1 MKRGN
6 MRSWTGL
13 DPGGTEHLWD
23 PNKLIEVLEIL
34 DELSPFNHMD
44 PNSPIYPVLSSR
56 IPSTKWFSFDKN
68 GQFRPIFRRTNPW
81 TRLGLIEEREGMSYT
96 SPIGHDLLEKR
107 LSISEVLLLA
117 AQSHVEANGDRSFP
131 RIANALIEM
140 NGVPISSREIILGL
154 MDHYESLD
162 SVSKQIREIRKSG
175 KKVASDDRR
184 KRNVS
189 GLMNIL
195 VSTGGA
201 ALAIDSSEG
210 WILKDKKI
218 LEEIAIADPYYK
230 SEATP
235 AIKKS
240 GGLVGS
246 SGVRTQTKPKPVDNF
261 AKSATR
267 SLFNPISPEVSSS
280 FIPGT
285 RNYSAPAD
293 PQLASLRLERANRIH
308 AELVADIARNLIR
321 KGLDPVEDL
330 ATFDVAVFK
339 SKPCLIEVKSVHAA
353 NATAQIRKA
362 ISQLLEYRWIHET
375 LFESDPK
382 LLILVNESPVKN
394 LIPGYIDFLRKD
406 LKIEV
411 LWKSGDEFKNE
422 QYETL
427 YEALNKA

>member
-1 MKRGN
+1 

-34 DELSPFNHMD
+34 DELSPFSHMD

-68 GQFRPIFRRTNPW
+68 EQFRPIFRRTNPW
-81 TRLGLIEEREGMSYT
+81 TRLGLTEERDGMSYT

-107 LSISEVLLLA
+107 LSIAEVLLLA
-117 AQSHVEANGDRSFP
+117 AQSHVEANGDHSFP
-131 RIANALIEM
+131 RIANALLEM
-140 NGVPISSREIILGL
+140 NGDPISSREIILGL
-154 MDHYESLD
+154 MDQYESLD
-162 SVSKQIREIRKSG
+162 SIGKQIHGVRNSG
-175 KKVASDDRR
+175 TRVSSDDRR

-210 WILKDKKI
+210 WILRDRKI
-218 LEEIAIADPYYK
+218 LEEIAIADPSYRPEKY
-230 SEATP
+230 SEPRKTENF
-235 AIKKS
+235 KLS
-240 GGLVGS
+240 VGT
-246 SGVRTQTKPKPVDNF
+246 RIQTKRKQEENQQ
-261 AKSATR
+261 KSATR
-267 SLFNPISPEVSSS
+267 SLFNAVSPEVSSS

-321 KGLDPVEDL
+321 NGLEPVEDL

-339 SKPCLIEVKSVHAA
+339 SKPCLIEVKSVHPE
-353 NATAQIRKA
+353 NSTAQIRKA
-362 ISQLLEYRWIHET
+362 ISQLLEYRWIHKS
-375 LFESDPK
+375 LFESDPR

-394 LIPGYIDFLRKD
+394 LIPGYIDFLRSD
-406 LKIEV
+406 LDIEV
-411 LWKSGDEFKNE
+411 LWKSGNEFNNE
-422 QYETL
+422 KFATL
-427 YEALNKA
+427 YDALNKD

>member
-1 MKRGN
+1 

-34 DELSPFNHMD
+34 DELTPFNHMD

-81 TRLGLIEEREGMSYT
+81 TRLGLIEERDGMSYT
-96 SPIGHDLLEKR
+96 SSIGLDLLEKR
-107 LSISEVLLLA
+107 LNISEVLLLA
-117 AQSHVEANGDRSFP
+117 AQSHIEANGDRSFP
-131 RIANALIEM
+131 RLASALIHM
-140 NGVPISSREIILGL
+140 NGSPISSREIILGL
-154 MDHYESLD
+154 MDNYES
-162 SVSKQIREIRKSG
+162 STPITKQILDVRLSG
-175 KKVASDDRR
+175 AKVSSDDRR

-210 WILKDKKI
+210 WIVKDRQI
-218 LEEIAIADPYYK
+218 LEEIAVADSLYQTGSGLLK
-230 SEATP
+230 TKIRTP
-235 AIKKS
+235 ILS
-240 GGLVGS
+240 GGVQAPVKSKQTVGYS
-246 SGVRTQTKPKPVDNF
+246 K
-261 AKSATR
+261 AATR
-267 SLFNPISPEVSSS
+267 STFAPVSPEVTSS
-280 FIPGT
+280 FVPGT

-293 PQLASLRLERANRIH
+293 SQLASLRLERANRIH
-308 AELVADIARNLIR
+308 AELVADIARNLINC
-321 KGLDPVEDL
+321 GLEPVEDQ

-362 ISQLLEYRWIHET
+362 ISQLLEYRWIHRSQ
-375 LFESDPK
+375 FESEPR
-382 LLILVNESPVKN
+382 LLILVNECPVKN
-394 LIPGYIDFLRKD
+394 LIPGYIEFLRSD
-406 LKIEV
+406 LNIEV
-411 LWKSGDEFKNE
+411 MWKSGTEFE
-422 QYETL
+422 SHELSSLQD
-427 YEALNKA
+427 ALERA